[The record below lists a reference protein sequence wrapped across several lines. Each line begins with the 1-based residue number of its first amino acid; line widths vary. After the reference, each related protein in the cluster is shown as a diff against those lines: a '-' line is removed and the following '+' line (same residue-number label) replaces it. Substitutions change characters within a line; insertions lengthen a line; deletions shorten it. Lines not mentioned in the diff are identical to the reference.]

1 MYYDNVEIKKIDCE
15 YIYVMFIVIL
25 IRYMM
30 LFDNVYFFV

>member
-1 MYYDNVEIKKIDCE
+1 MYYDIVEIKKIDCE